1 MFVRLSKT
9 FEITGRDPLTL
20 VYPLL
25 RAFDFNSVQIA
36 SNLCTQ
42 SDTKLLAMFK
52 PTQPLF
58 RRLRRLAL
66 TTKQVNGGYY
76 KGTGSGSMGWH
87 TKHGGYIIDWRK
99 VRTYV
104 VPENLEKFKV
114 FGLDPH
120 TYQIGWMLML
130 TRSSHPLSLRTWHGY
145 EEILQGIRREDL
157 VGIDI

>member
-1 MFVRLSKT
+1 
-9 FEITGRDPLTL
+9 
-20 VYPLL
+20 
-25 RAFDFNSVQIA
+25 
-36 SNLCTQ
+36 
-42 SDTKLLAMFK
+42 MFK

-104 VPENLEKFKV
+104 VPKNLEVFKV

-120 TYQIGWMLML
+120 TYRIEWMLML

-145 EEILQGIRREDL
+145 EVILQGIRREDL